1 MAPDV
6 PAPLRAALAVGL
18 VAGCTLALQ
27 VLLTRVLSAV
37 LAYHFSFLAISLAL
51 LGVGAGALAVYLRG
65 SLFRGPLET
74 LLARWAAVLAGSLAL
89 MPLALVRL
97 DYSSGI
103 GASLT
108 TEFVVTL
115 TLVCVLAAIPFLAA
129 GVAIAL
135 AVRGFARWIGRVY
148 AFDLGG
154 AALGA
159 LGVVPLLWIV
169 SGTTLLVGL
178 SLVAAAAALLFAAG
192 ADGRE
197 AGADGRE
204 AGADGRD
211 AGADGREGGAD
222 GREARGG
229 GRFGARRLAAGA
241 ALLAAVATLLAATT
255 DLYELPPHTTAAA
268 GEQPLSVRWT
278 PLTRVLAYPPPG
290 DARIAPLFYD
300 RIYAPVAVH
309 RPGGPIPDWRQLSLG
324 PQSAGYELTGPGH
337 TLVIGG
343 GGGRDIEN
351 ALSSGQERVDVI
363 ELNRA
368 IREAVDQD
376 LRRWSGAPYSLP
388 GVSVD
393 IGDGRSRLAAR
404 DTKYDVIHIGFTD
417 TLSANSAAGFALT
430 EANLYTLEAYAEYF
444 DHLKPGGILNVT
456 RLRRLVGDEALRAT
470 VLALEALEREGVEH
484 PELGV
489 VVLLGHDIFNE
500 LFGTVLARRER
511 WSAAELARIRRL
523 ARERGDGVAFAPGG
537 PYRLEWAD
545 LARAPDHESFCRDY
559 RLDVCPPTDERPF
572 FFNMTRLS
580 GLLDKPPPGYFF
592 ATDPL
597 RILAVTVAI
606 LAVLCVLAFGLPLR
620 LMPRG
625 ARPPASSVVFF
636 GAIGVG
642 FLLLELALIQ
652 RFVLFLGFPTY
663 ALSVVLFALLAC
675 TGIGSLI
682 SGRLREPRR
691 ALIVALACGG
701 VLIAAAAL
709 GLQPL
714 LRGLIE
720 WPFEARVALTVLLLA
735 PAGMALGM
743 AMPIGLTRLAG
754 LHPDAVPWA
763 WAVNGIASVLASV
776 LAVAVAI
783 TWGFAVVTLLALACY
798 LVALVD
804 AVRGPW
810 PAL

>member
-1 MAPDV
+1 MAPDA

-65 SLFRGPLET
+65 SWFEGPLEA
-74 LLARWAAVLAGSLAL
+74 LLARWAAALAVLLAL
-89 MPLALVRL
+89 VPIALVRL
-97 DYSSGI
+97 DYSTGI
-103 GASLT
+103 GASLSAD
-108 TEFVVTL
+108 FVLTL
-115 TLVCVLAAIPFLAA
+115 TLVCVLAALPFLTA

-135 AVRGFARWIGRVY
+135 AVRGYARWIGRVY

-159 LGVVPLLWIV
+159 LGVVPLLWVV

-178 SLVAAAAALLFAAG
+178 SLVAAGAALLFGGPHRIAVG
-192 ADGRE
+192 ATV
-197 AGADGRE
+197 
-204 AGADGRD
+204 
-211 AGADGREGGAD
+211 
-222 GREARGG
+222 
-229 GRFGARRLAAGA
+229 LAAI
-241 ALLAAVATLLAATT
+241 ATLLAATT
-255 DLYELPPHTTAAA
+255 DLYELPPHTTAAP
-268 GEQPLSVRWT
+268 GEQPVSVRWT

-290 DARIAPLFYD
+290 DAKIAPLFYD
-300 RIYAPVAVH
+300 RIYAPVAVR
-309 RPGGPIPDWRQLSLG
+309 RPGDPIPDWRQLSLG
-324 PQSAGYELTGPGH
+324 PQSVGYELSGPGR

-351 ALSSGQERVDVI
+351 ALSSGQKRVDVI

-368 IREAVDQD
+368 IRDAVDDD
-376 LRRWSGAPYSLP
+376 LREWSGAPYSLP

-393 IGDGRSRLAAR
+393 IGDGRSTLAGR

-430 EANLYTLEAYAEYF
+430 EANLYTLEAYEEYF

-456 RLRRLVGDEALRAT
+456 RLHRLVGDESLRAT
-470 VLALEALEREGVEH
+470 VLALEALKREGVEH
-484 PELGV
+484 PERNV

-500 LFGTVLARRER
+500 LFGTVLARKEP
-511 WSAAELARIRRL
+511 WTDAELARIRRL
-523 ARERGDGVAFAPGG
+523 AEERGDGVAFAPGG
-537 PYRLEWAD
+537 PYKLEWAD
-545 LARAPDHESFCRDY
+545 LAKAGDHERFCHDY

-580 GLLDKPPPGYFF
+580 GLTEKPPAGYFF

-597 RILAVTVAI
+597 RILAVTLVI
-606 LAVLCVLAFGLPLR
+606 LAVLCAFAFGLPLR

-625 ARPPASSVVFF
+625 KRPPASSVLFF
-636 GAIGVG
+636 GAIGLG
-642 FLLLELALIQ
+642 FLMLEIALIQ

-663 ALSVVLFALLAC
+663 ALSVVLFALLAF
-675 TGIGSLI
+675 TGIGSLV
-682 SGRLREPRR
+682 SARVRAPRR
-691 ALIVALACGG
+691 ALIAALAFGCL
-701 VLIAAAAL
+701 LIGAAAF

-714 LRGLIE
+714 LRSLIE

-735 PAGMALGM
+735 PAGLALGM

-754 LHPDAVPWA
+754 LHTDAVPWA

-798 LVALVD
+798 LVALAD

-810 PAL
+810 PAS

>member
-1 MAPDV
+1 MAPDA
-6 PAPLRAALAVGL
+6 PAPLRAAVAVGL

-65 SLFRGPLET
+65 SWFEGPLEP
-74 LLARWAAVLAGSLAL
+74 LLARWAGALAMLLVLV
-89 MPLALVRL
+89 PIALVRL
-97 DYSSGI
+97 DYSTGI
-103 GASLT
+103 GASLSLD
-108 TEFVVTL
+108 FVLTL
-115 TLVCVLAAIPFLAA
+115 ALVCVLTALPFLAA

-135 AVRGFARWIGRVY
+135 AVRGYARWIGRVY

-159 LGVVPLLWIV
+159 LAMVPLLWVV

-178 SLVAAAAALLFAAG
+178 SLLAAAAALLF
-192 ADGRE
+192 
-197 AGADGRE
+197 
-204 AGADGRD
+204 
-211 AGADGREGGAD
+211 GGPS
-222 GREARGG
+222 
-229 GRFGARRLAAGA
+229 RLAAGA
-241 ALLAAVATLLAATT
+241 AAIAALATVLAATT
-255 DLYELPPHTTAAA
+255 DLYELPPHTTASA
-268 GEQPLSVRWT
+268 GEKPLSVRWT

-290 DARIAPLFYD
+290 DAKIAPLFYD
-300 RIYAPVAVH
+300 RIYAPVAVR
-309 RPGGPIPDWRQLSLG
+309 RPGDPIPDWRQLSLG
-324 PQSAGYELTGPGH
+324 PQSVGYELSGPGR

-351 ALSSGQERVDVI
+351 ALSSGQKQVDVI

-368 IREAVDQD
+368 IRDAVDDD
-376 LRRWSGAPYSLP
+376 LREWSGAPYSLP

-393 IGDGRSRLAAR
+393 IGDGRSTLAGR

-430 EANLYTLEAYAEYF
+430 EANLYTLEAYEEYF
-444 DHLKPGGILNVT
+444 DHLKPRGILNVT
-456 RLRRLVGDEALRAT
+456 RLHRLVGDEALRAT
-470 VLALEALEREGVEH
+470 VLALEALKREGVEH
-484 PELGV
+484 PERNV

-500 LFGTVLARRER
+500 LFGTVLARREPWTR
-511 WSAAELARIRRL
+511 SELERIRELAR
-523 ARERGDGVAFAPGG
+523 ARGDGVAFAPGG

-545 LARAPDHESFCRDY
+545 LARAGDHERFCHDY

-580 GLLDKPPPGYFF
+580 GLTEKPPAGYFF

-597 RILAVTVAI
+597 RILAVTLVI
-606 LAVLCVLAFGLPLR
+606 LAVLCALAFGLPLR

-625 ARPPASSVVFF
+625 TRPPASSVLFF
-636 GAIGVG
+636 AAIGLG
-642 FLLLELALIQ
+642 FLMLEIALIQ

-663 ALSVVLFALLAC
+663 ALSVVLFALLAF

-682 SGRLREPRR
+682 SARVRAPRR
-691 ALIVALACGG
+691 TLIGALAFGC
-701 VLIAAAAL
+701 VLIGAAAF

-714 LRGLIE
+714 LRSLIE
-720 WPFEARVALTVLLLA
+720 WPFEARVALTVVLLA
-735 PAGMALGM
+735 PAGLALGM

-754 LHPDAVPWA
+754 LHADAVPWA

-804 AVRGPW
+804 AARGPW
-810 PAL
+810 PAS

>member
-1 MAPDV
+1 MAPDAS
-6 PAPLRAALAVGL
+6 APLRAAFAVGL

-65 SLFRGPLET
+65 SLFQGPLEA

-89 MPLALVRL
+89 IPIALVRL

-103 GASLT
+103 GASLSAD
-108 TEFVVTL
+108 FVVTL
-115 TLVCVLAAIPFLAA
+115 ALVCVLATIPFLAA

-135 AVRGFARWIGRVY
+135 AVRGFARSIGRVY

-192 ADGRE
+192 ARRE
-197 AGADGRE
+197 GGAR
-204 AGADGRD
+204 
-211 AGADGREGGAD
+211 GREGGAD
-222 GREARGG
+222 GRGG
-229 GRFGARRLAAGA
+229 GADGREAGLGAGGLAAGA
-241 ALLAAVATLLAATT
+241 AVLAAVATLLAATT

-268 GEQPLSVRWT
+268 REQPLSVRWT

-300 RIYAPVAVH
+300 RIYAPVAVR
-309 RPGGPIPDWRQLSLG
+309 RPGARIPDWRRLSLG
-324 PQSAGYELTGPGH
+324 PQSVGYELTGPGR

-351 ALSSGQERVDVI
+351 ALSSGQQRVDVI

-368 IREAVDQD
+368 IRDAVDQD

-388 GVSVD
+388 DVSVD

-404 DTKYDVIHIGFTD
+404 DTLYDVIHIGFTD

-430 EANLYTLEAYAEYF
+430 EANLYTLEAYEEYF
-444 DHLKPGGILNVT
+444 DHLKPNGILNVT
-456 RLRRLVGDEALRAT
+456 RLHRLVGDEALRAT
-470 VLALEALEREGVEH
+470 VLALEALKREGVEQ
-484 PELGV
+484 PERNV

-500 LFGTVLARRER
+500 LFGTVLARREP
-511 WSAAELARIRRL
+511 WSAAELDRIRGL
-523 ARERGDGVAFAPGG
+523 ARQRGDGVAFAPGG
-537 PYRLEWAD
+537 PYRLEWAG

-580 GLLDKPPPGYFF
+580 GLFDKPPAGYFF

-597 RILAVTVAI
+597 RILALTLAI
-606 LAVLCVLAFGLPLR
+606 LAVLCALAFGLPLR

-625 ARPPASSVVFF
+625 GRPPASSVVFF

-642 FLLLELALIQ
+642 FLLLEIALIQ

-663 ALSVVLFALLAC
+663 ALSVVLFALLAF
-675 TGIGSLI
+675 TGIGSLV
-682 SGRLREPRR
+682 SARLREPRR

-701 VLIAAAAL
+701 LLIAAAAV

-714 LRGLIE
+714 LRTLIE

-735 PAGMALGM
+735 PAGLVLGM

-754 LHPDAVPWA
+754 LHPDTVPWA

-804 AVRGPW
+804 VVRGPW
-810 PAL
+810 PAS

>member
-1 MAPDV
+1 MAPDA

-51 LGVGAGALAVYLRG
+51 LGIGAGALAVYLRG
-65 SLFRGPLET
+65 SWFDLRGGGPPSVGPLEE
-74 LLARWAAVLAGSLAL
+74 LLARWSAVLAAALAL
-89 MPLALVRL
+89 MPLGLVRL

-103 GASLT
+103 GASLSAD
-108 TEFVVTL
+108 FVVTL

-135 AVRGFARWIGRVY
+135 AVRGYARWIGRVY

-159 LGVVPLLWIV
+159 LGVVPLLWVV

-178 SLVAAAAALLFAAG
+178 SLVAAVAALLFA
-192 ADGRE
+192 
-197 AGADGRE
+197 
-204 AGADGRD
+204 
-211 AGADGREGGAD
+211 GGAP
-222 GREARGG
+222 R
-229 GRFGARRLAAGA
+229 ARRLAAGA
-241 ALLAAVATLLAATT
+241 AALAIAATLLAAAT
-255 DLYELPPHTTAAA
+255 DLYELPPHTTAAE
-268 GEQPLSVRWT
+268 GEQPVSVRWT

-290 DARIAPLFYD
+290 DAHIAPLFYD
-300 RIYAPVAVH
+300 RIYAPVAVR
-309 RPGGPIPDWRQLSLG
+309 RPGDPIPDWRRLSLG
-324 PQSAGYELTGPGH
+324 PQSVGYELAGPGR

-388 GVSVD
+388 GVSVE
-393 IGDGRSRLAAR
+393 IGDGRSKLAAR
-404 DTKYDVIHIGFTD
+404 DTRYDVIHIGFTD

-430 EANLYTLEAYAEYF
+430 EANLYTLEAYADYF

-456 RLRRLVGDEALRAT
+456 RLHRLVGDEALRAT
-470 VLALEALEREGVEH
+470 VLALEALEREGVEE
-484 PELGV
+484 PERNV
-489 VVLLGHDIFNE
+489 VVLLGRDIFNE
-500 LFGTVLARRER
+500 LFGTVLARREP
-511 WSAAELARIRRL
+511 WSAAELDRIRRL

-537 PYRLEWAD
+537 PYRLEWAE
-545 LARAPDHESFCRDY
+545 LARAPDHETFCREY

-580 GLLDKPPPGYFF
+580 GLTEKPPPGYFF

-597 RILAVTVAI
+597 RILALTLAI
-606 LAVLCVLAFGLPLR
+606 LAVLCAVAFGLPLR

-625 ARPPASSVVFF
+625 ERPPASSVAFF
-636 GAIGVG
+636 AAIGLG
-642 FLLLELALIQ
+642 FLLLEIALIQ

-663 ALSVVLFALLAC
+663 ALSVVLFSLLAF
-675 TGIGSLI
+675 TGIGSMV
-682 SGRLREPRR
+682 SARLREPRR
-691 ALIVALACGG
+691 ALIAALAVGCS
-701 VLIAAAAL
+701 LIAAAAF

-714 LRGLIE
+714 LRELIE
-720 WPFEARVALTVLLLA
+720 WPFEARAALTVLLLA
-735 PAGMALGM
+735 PAGLALGM

-754 LHPDAVPWA
+754 LHRDAVPWA

-776 LAVAVAI
+776 LAVALAI

-804 AVRGPW
+804 ALRGPW
-810 PAL
+810 PAS

>member
-1 MAPDV
+1 MAPDA
-6 PAPLRAALAVGL
+6 PAPLRAAVAVGL

-65 SLFRGPLET
+65 SWFEGPLEP
-74 LLARWAAVLAGSLAL
+74 LLARWAAALAVLLAL
-89 MPLALVRL
+89 VPIALVRL
-97 DYSSGI
+97 DYSTGI
-103 GASLT
+103 GASLSAD
-108 TEFVVTL
+108 FVLTL
-115 TLVCVLAAIPFLAA
+115 TLVCVLTALPFLTA

-135 AVRGFARWIGRVY
+135 AVRGYARWIGRVY

-159 LGVVPLLWIV
+159 LVMVPLLWVV

-178 SLVAAAAALLFAAG
+178 SVVAAAAALLFAG
-192 ADGRE
+192 P
-197 AGADGRE
+197 
-204 AGADGRD
+204 
-211 AGADGREGGAD
+211 
-222 GREARGG
+222 
-229 GRFGARRLAAGA
+229 RRVAVGA
-241 ALLAAVATLLAATT
+241 AAVAAVATLLAATT
-255 DLYELPPHTTAAA
+255 DLYELPPHTTAAP
-268 GEQPLSVRWT
+268 GEQPVSVRWT

-290 DARIAPLFYD
+290 DAKIAPLFYD
-300 RIYAPVAVH
+300 RIYAPVAVR
-309 RPGGPIPDWRQLSLG
+309 RPGKPIPDWRQLSLG
-324 PQSAGYELTGPGH
+324 PQSVGYELSGPGR

-351 ALSSGQERVDVI
+351 ALSSGQKRVDVI

-368 IREAVDQD
+368 IRDAVDQD
-376 LRRWSGAPYSLP
+376 LREWSGAPYSLP

-393 IGDGRSRLAAR
+393 IGDGRSTLAGR

-430 EANLYTLEAYAEYF
+430 EANLYTLEAYEEYF
-444 DHLKPGGILNVT
+444 DHLKPGGILDVT
-456 RLRRLVGDEALRAT
+456 RLHRLVGDEALRAT
-470 VLALEALEREGVEH
+470 VLALEALEREGVDH
-484 PELGV
+484 PERNV

-500 LFGTVLARRER
+500 LFGTVLARREP
-511 WSAAELARIRRL
+511 WSSAELARIRRL
-523 ARERGDGVAFAPGG
+523 AEERGDGVAFAPGG
-537 PYRLEWAD
+537 PYKLEWAG
-545 LARAPDHESFCRDY
+545 LASTGDHERFCHDY

-580 GLLDKPPPGYFF
+580 GLTEKPPAGYFF

-597 RILAVTVAI
+597 RILAVTLVI
-606 LAVLCVLAFGLPLR
+606 LAVLCAIAFGLPLR

-625 ARPPASSVVFF
+625 TRPPASSVLFF
-636 GAIGVG
+636 GAIGLG
-642 FLLLELALIQ
+642 FLMLEIALIQ

-663 ALSVVLFALLAC
+663 ALSVVLFSLLAF

-682 SGRLREPRR
+682 SARVRAPRR
-691 ALIVALACGG
+691 ALVAALAVGC
-701 VLIAAAAL
+701 VLIAAAAF

-714 LRGLIE
+714 LRSLIE
-720 WPFEARVALTVLLLA
+720 WPFAARVALTVVLLA
-735 PAGMALGM
+735 PAGLALGM

-754 LHPDAVPWA
+754 LHADAVPWA

-783 TWGFAVVTLLALACY
+783 TWGFAVVTLLALGFY

-804 AVRGPW
+804 AVRGTW
-810 PAL
+810 PAI

>member
-1 MAPDV
+1 MTPDAS
-6 PAPLRAALAVGL
+6 APLRAALAVGL

-65 SLFRGPLET
+65 SWFEGPLEA
-74 LLARWAAVLAGSLAL
+74 LLARWAAALAVLLAL
-89 MPLALVRL
+89 VPIALVRL
-97 DYSSGI
+97 DYSTGI
-103 GASLT
+103 GASLSAD
-108 TEFVVTL
+108 FVLTL
-115 TLVCVLAAIPFLAA
+115 TLVCVLAALPFLTA

-135 AVRGFARWIGRVY
+135 AVRGYARWIGRVY

-159 LGVVPLLWIV
+159 LGVVPLLWVV

-178 SLVAAAAALLFAAG
+178 SLVAAAAALLFGGPHRVAVGAAM
-192 ADGRE
+192 
-197 AGADGRE
+197 
-204 AGADGRD
+204 
-211 AGADGREGGAD
+211 
-222 GREARGG
+222 
-229 GRFGARRLAAGA
+229 LAAS
-241 ALLAAVATLLAATT
+241 ATLLAATT
-255 DLYELPPHTTAAA
+255 DLYELPPHTTAAP
-268 GEQPLSVRWT
+268 GEQPVSVRWT

-290 DARIAPLFYD
+290 DAKIAPLFYD
-300 RIYAPVAVH
+300 RIYAPVAVR
-309 RPGGPIPDWRQLSLG
+309 RPGDPIPDWRQLSLG
-324 PQSAGYELTGPGH
+324 PQSVGYELSGPGR

-351 ALSSGQERVDVI
+351 ALSSGQKRVDVI

-368 IREAVDQD
+368 IRDAVDDD
-376 LRRWSGAPYSLP
+376 LREWSGAPYSLP

-393 IGDGRSRLAAR
+393 IGDGRSTLAGR

-430 EANLYTLEAYAEYF
+430 EANLYTLEAYEEYF

-456 RLRRLVGDEALRAT
+456 RLHRLVGDESLRAT
-470 VLALEALEREGVEH
+470 VLALEALKREGVDH
-484 PELGV
+484 PERNV

-500 LFGTVLARRER
+500 LFGTVLARREP
-511 WSAAELARIRRL
+511 WTSSELARIRRL
-523 ARERGDGVAFAPGG
+523 AEERGDGVAFAPGG
-537 PYRLEWAD
+537 PYKLEWAD
-545 LARAPDHESFCRDY
+545 LAKAPDHERFCHDY

-580 GLLDKPPPGYFF
+580 GLTEKPPAGYFF

-597 RILAVTVAI
+597 RILAVTLVI
-606 LAVLCVLAFGLPLR
+606 LAVLCAFAFGLPLR

-625 ARPPASSVVFF
+625 QRPPASSVLFF
-636 GAIGVG
+636 GAIGLG
-642 FLLLELALIQ
+642 FLMLEIALIQ

-663 ALSVVLFALLAC
+663 ALSVVLFALLAF

-682 SGRLREPRR
+682 SARVRAPRR
-691 ALIVALACGG
+691 ALIAALAFGCL
-701 VLIAAAAL
+701 LIAAAAF

-714 LRGLIE
+714 LRSLIE

-735 PAGMALGM
+735 PAGLALGM

-754 LHPDAVPWA
+754 LHADAVPWA

-804 AVRGPW
+804 AVRGAW
-810 PAL
+810 PAS

>member
-1 MAPDV
+1 MAPDA

-18 VAGCTLALQ
+18 VAACTLALQ

-65 SLFRGPLET
+65 SWFEGPLEA
-74 LLARWAAVLAGSLAL
+74 LLARWAAAFAVLLAL
-89 MPLALVRL
+89 VPIALVRL
-97 DYSSGI
+97 DYSTGI
-103 GASLT
+103 GASLSAD
-108 TEFVVTL
+108 FVLTL
-115 TLVCVLAAIPFLAA
+115 TLVCVLAALPFLTA

-135 AVRGFARWIGRVY
+135 AVRGYARWIGRVY

-159 LGVVPLLWIV
+159 LGVVPLLWVV

-178 SLVAAAAALLFAAG
+178 SLVAAAAALLF
-192 ADGRE
+192 
-197 AGADGRE
+197 
-204 AGADGRD
+204 
-211 AGADGREGGAD
+211 GGP
-222 GREARGG
+222 
-229 GRFGARRLAAGA
+229 RRLAVGA
-241 ALLAAVATLLAATT
+241 AVLAAIATLLAATT
-255 DLYELPPHTTAAA
+255 DLYELPPHTTAAP
-268 GEQPLSVRWT
+268 GEQPVSVRWT

-290 DARIAPLFYD
+290 NAKIAPLFYD
-300 RIYAPVAVH
+300 RIYAPVAV
-309 RPGGPIPDWRQLSLG
+309 RRQGDPIPDWRQLSLG
-324 PQSAGYELTGPGH
+324 PQSVGYELSGPGR

-351 ALSSGQERVDVI
+351 AISSGQKQVDVI

-368 IREAVDQD
+368 IRDAVDDD
-376 LRRWSGAPYSLP
+376 LREWSGAPYSLP

-393 IGDGRSRLAAR
+393 IGDGRSTLAGR

-430 EANLYTLEAYAEYF
+430 EANLYTLEAYEEYF

-456 RLRRLVGDEALRAT
+456 RLHRLVGDESLRAT
-470 VLALEALEREGVEH
+470 VLALEALKREGVEH
-484 PELGV
+484 PERNV

-500 LFGTVLARRER
+500 LFGTVLARKEP
-511 WSAAELARIRRL
+511 WTSAELARIRRL
-523 ARERGDGVAFAPGG
+523 AEERGDGVAFAPGG
-537 PYRLEWAD
+537 PYKLEWAD
-545 LARAPDHESFCRDY
+545 LARAGDHERFCHDY

-580 GLLDKPPPGYFF
+580 GLTEKPPAGYFF

-597 RILAVTVAI
+597 RILAVTLVI
-606 LAVLCVLAFGLPLR
+606 LAVLCAFAFGLPLR

-625 ARPPASSVVFF
+625 KRPPASSVLFF
-636 GAIGVG
+636 GAIGLG
-642 FLLLELALIQ
+642 FLMLEIALIQ

-663 ALSVVLFALLAC
+663 ALSVVLFALLAF

-682 SGRLREPRR
+682 SARMRAQRR
-691 ALIVALACGG
+691 ALIAALSIGCL
-701 VLIAAAAL
+701 LIAAAAF

-714 LRGLIE
+714 LRSLIE

-735 PAGMALGM
+735 PAGLALGM

-754 LHPDAVPWA
+754 LHADAVPWA

-798 LVALVD
+798 LVALAD
-804 AVRGPW
+804 AVRGAW
-810 PAL
+810 PAS

>member
-1 MAPDV
+1 MPADA
-6 PAPLRAALAVGL
+6 PAPLRAAFAVGL

-65 SLFRGPLET
+65 SWFEGPLEG
-74 LLARWAAVLAGSLAL
+74 LLARWAAVLAASLAL
-89 MPLALVRL
+89 VPLALVRL

-103 GASLT
+103 GASLSAD
-108 TEFVVTL
+108 FVVNL
-115 TLVCVLAAIPFLAA
+115 ALVCVLAAIPFLAA

-135 AVRGFARWIGRVY
+135 AVRGFARWIGRIY

-192 ADGRE
+192 ARREKGASGYEDAAAGRLA
-197 AGADGRE
+197 AG
-204 AGADGRD
+204 
-211 AGADGREGGAD
+211 
-222 GREARGG
+222 
-229 GRFGARRLAAGA
+229 RLAAGA
-241 ALLAAVATLLAATT
+241 AVLAAVATLLAATT
-255 DLYELPPHTTAAA
+255 DLYELPPHTTAAE

-300 RIYAPVAVH
+300 RIYAPVAVR
-309 RPGGPIPDWRQLSLG
+309 RPGDPIPDWRQLSLG
-324 PQSAGYELTGPGH
+324 PQSVGYELTGPGT

-368 IREAVDQD
+368 IRDAVDQD

-404 DTKYDVIHIGFTD
+404 DTQYDVIHIGFTD

-430 EANLYTLEAYAEYF
+430 EANLYTLEAYEEYF

-456 RLRRLVGDEALRAT
+456 RLHRLVGDEALRAT
-470 VLALEALEREGVEH
+470 VLALEALKREGVEH
-484 PELGV
+484 PERNV

-500 LFGTVLARRER
+500 LFGTVLARRDA
-511 WSAAELARIRRL
+511 WTAAELAFIRRI

-545 LARAPDHESFCRDY
+545 LASAPDHESFCRDY

-580 GLLDKPPPGYFF
+580 GLFDKPPAGYFF

-597 RILAVTVAI
+597 RILAVTVVI
-606 LAVLCVLAFGLPLR
+606 LAVLCALAFGLPLG

-642 FLLLELALIQ
+642 FLLLEIALIQ

-663 ALSVVLFALLAC
+663 ALSVVLFALLAF

-691 ALIVALACGG
+691 GLIVALACGG
-701 VLIAAAAL
+701 VLIAAAAP

-714 LRGLIE
+714 LRSLIE
-720 WPFEARVALTVLLLA
+720 WPFEARVALTVVLLA
-735 PAGMALGM
+735 PAGLALGM

-754 LHPDAVPWA
+754 LHPGAVPWA

-810 PAL
+810 PAS

>member
-1 MAPDV
+1 MTADA
-6 PAPLRAALAVGL
+6 PAPLRAAFAVGL

-65 SLFRGPLET
+65 SWFEGPLEA
-74 LLARWAAVLAGSLAL
+74 LLARWAAVLTASLAL
-89 MPLALVRL
+89 VPLALVRL

-103 GASLT
+103 GASLSAD
-108 TEFVVTL
+108 FVVNL
-115 TLVCVLAAIPFLAA
+115 ALVCVLAAIPFLAA

-192 ADGRE
+192 ARREEAAVGRE
-197 AGADGRE
+197 QGAGGP
-204 AGADGRD
+204 
-211 AGADGREGGAD
+211 
-222 GREARGG
+222 G
-229 GRFGARRLAAGA
+229 GRAGGRLEGRRLAAGRLAAGA
-241 ALLAAVATLLAATT
+241 AVLAAVATLLAATT
-255 DLYELPPHTTAAA
+255 DLYELPPHTTAAE

-300 RIYAPVAVH
+300 RIYAPVAVR

-324 PQSAGYELTGPGH
+324 PQSVGYELTGPGT

-351 ALSSGQERVDVI
+351 ALSSGQKRVDVI

-368 IREAVDQD
+368 IRDAVDQD

-404 DTKYDVIHIGFTD
+404 DTQYDVIHIGFTD

-430 EANLYTLEAYAEYF
+430 EANLYTLEAYEEYF

-456 RLRRLVGDEALRAT
+456 RLHRLVGDEALRAT
-470 VLALEALEREGVEH
+470 VLALEALKREGVEH
-484 PELGV
+484 PERNV

-500 LFGTVLARRER
+500 LFGTVLARREP
-511 WSAAELARIRRL
+511 WSAAELARIRQL

-580 GLLDKPPPGYFF
+580 GLLDKPPAGYFF

-597 RILAVTVAI
+597 RILAVTVVI
-606 LAVLCVLAFGLPLR
+606 LAVLCALAFGLPLR

-625 ARPPASSVVFF
+625 TRPPASSVVFF

-642 FLLLELALIQ
+642 FLLLEIALIQ

-663 ALSVVLFALLAC
+663 ALSVVLFALLAF

-682 SGRLREPRR
+682 SARLREPRR
-691 ALIVALACGG
+691 GLIVALACGS
-701 VLIAAAAL
+701 VLIAAAAI

-714 LRGLIE
+714 LRSLIE
-720 WPFEARVALTVLLLA
+720 WPFEARVALTVVLLA
-735 PAGMALGM
+735 PAGLALGM

-783 TWGFAVVTLLALACY
+783 TWGFAVVTLLALAFY

-810 PAL
+810 PTS

>member
-1 MAPDV
+1 MTADA
-6 PAPLRAALAVGL
+6 PAPLRAAFAVGL

-37 LAYHFSFLAISLAL
+37 LAYHFSFLAISLTL

-65 SLFRGPLET
+65 SWFEGPLEA
-74 LLARWAAVLAGSLAL
+74 LLARWAAVLAASLAL
-89 MPLALVRL
+89 VPLALVRL

-103 GASLT
+103 GASLSAD
-108 TEFVVTL
+108 FVVNL
-115 TLVCVLAAIPFLAA
+115 TLVLVRAAIPFLAA
-129 GVAIAL
+129 GVGIAL
-135 AVRGFARWIGRVY
+135 AVWGLARWIGRVY

-192 ADGRE
+192 ARRE
-197 AGADGRE
+197 EAAG
-204 AGADGRD
+204 
-211 AGADGREGGAD
+211 
-222 GREARGG
+222 
-229 GRFGARRLAAGA
+229 RLAAGA
-241 ALLAAVATLLAATT
+241 AVLAAVATLLAATT
-255 DLYELPPHTTAAA
+255 DLYELPPHTTAAE

-300 RIYAPVAVH
+300 RIYAPVAVR

-324 PQSAGYELTGPGH
+324 PQSVGYELTGPGT

-368 IREAVDQD
+368 IRDAVDQD

-404 DTKYDVIHIGFTD
+404 DTRYDVIHIGFTD

-430 EANLYTLEAYAEYF
+430 EANLYTLEAYEEYF

-456 RLRRLVGDEALRAT
+456 RLHRLVGDEALRAT
-470 VLALEALEREGVEH
+470 VLALEALKREGVEH
-484 PELGV
+484 PERNV

-500 LFGTVLARRER
+500 LFGTVLARREA
-511 WSAAELARIRRL
+511 WTAAELAFIRRM
-523 ARERGDGVAFAPGG
+523 ARERGDGVAFASGG
-537 PYRLEWAD
+537 PYRLEWTG

-580 GLLDKPPPGYFF
+580 GLFDKPPAGYFF

-597 RILAVTVAI
+597 RILAVTVVI
-606 LAVLCVLAFGLPLR
+606 LAVLCALAFGLPLR

-625 ARPPASSVVFF
+625 VRPPASSVVFF

-642 FLLLELALIQ
+642 FLLLEIALIQ

-663 ALSVVLFALLAC
+663 ALSVVLFALLAF
-675 TGIGSLI
+675 TGIGSLL
-682 SGRLREPRR
+682 SARLREPRR
-691 ALIVALACGG
+691 GLIVALACGG

-714 LRGLIE
+714 LRSLIE
-720 WPFEARVALTVLLLA
+720 WPFEARVALTIVLLA
-735 PAGMALGM
+735 PAGLALGM

-810 PAL
+810 PAS